1 LPYEILK
8 NIFEPASRLL
18 HYFLVVSI
26 VEVVSIGAT
35 VVVVSIGAVVAVSMV
50 VVVVVSALV
59 EVSELLL
66 QAVTIAAI
74 AKIANNFFMC
84 LKFLKVEYLS

>member
-35 VVVVSIGAVVAVSMV
+35 VVVSIGAVVAVSMV

>member
-35 VVVVSIGAVVAVSMV
+35 VVVSIGAVVAVSMV

-66 QAVTIAAI
+66 QAVTRAAI
-74 AKIANNFFMC
+74 DKIANNFFMC
-84 LKFLKVEYLS
+84 LKFFEVEYLS

>member
-1 LPYEILK
+1 MKFLK
-8 NIFEPASRLL
+8 IYLSRQAGLL

-35 VVVVSIGAVVAVSMV
+35 VVVSIGAVVAVSM

-66 QAVTIAAI
+66 QAVTRAAI